1 MRELYTLE
9 KIVKYS
15 NKRFDTFICQKKK
28 KLIYFDYLIVKKSV
42 DSLNRCFEN

>member
-15 NKRFDTFICQKKK
+15 NKRFDTFIFKKK
-28 KLIYFDYLIVKKSV
+28 KKKKKPFI
-42 DSLNRCFEN
+42 LTI